1 MHIQSDRAHAPYTFA
16 DWQAGK
22 RPKKGWDCADAVDDG
37 WSAPELDA
45 FMRAT
50 ARPWSPPQQ
59 KPAGEPA
66 ESVRPAAA
74 PVKPAGPSSPVR
86 EARTVEQ
93 AQPAPLAAS
102 DNDNGSPAPRVK
114 PRIAVVK
121 GEIHRA
127 VDQAI
132 AVLSDQTLGI
142 FARADELVRAVTH
155 FTPTQTLTVAKQG
168 ENVSRPDG
176 SVIVTTLTEAALVE
190 ALTERALFVKFNLRV
205 NDFVPC
211 DCPPEVAKMVLARK
225 GHNWTMP
232 RLRAV
237 ISAPTL
243 RPDGTVISEP
253 GYDAETGLLLVGDR
267 LWRQVPDS
275 PSKREATEALAV
287 LSEPIAAIPF
297 VAESDRAA
305 ALALLITSVMRP
317 SLKTAPMF
325 AVSAPSAGTG
335 KSLVVDVAAV
345 MATGRRAAVVTP
357 TPDEAEL
364 EKRIG
369 ACALAGD
376 QILSIDNVTHI
387 LRSDQLCQML
397 TQDEVQVRVLG
408 SSKNVRI
415 PATSLICATGNNLTV
430 FGDLNRRTIQIR
442 LDAKTERPE
451 ERHFEFDAIDLAM
464 RKRPELVAAVL
475 TIMRAYLS
483 ASAPNRASP
492 MGGFEAWSDLVRS
505 SLMWLG
511 LADCRGDVAAQRA
524 ADPEKDELAEIIDAL
539 PMGPFTTKEIALKV
553 AESPALKE
561 ALATFIDRGGVFSS
575 KRFGRYL
582 ARYASTRI
590 GKRWIEQLPRD
601 SNSNSSVW
609 RVSGDN
615 HNDPK
620 SVDQGPEFG
629 GW

>member
-1 MHIQSDRAHAPYTFA
+1 MNAHARYTFS
-16 DWQAGK
+16 DWQQGK
-22 RPKKGWDCADAVDDG
+22 APKKGWDCADAIDDG
-37 WSAPELDA
+37 WTKGQLDA

-50 ARPWSPPQQ
+50 ARPWTPSQQAGKAAGNSPPQV
-59 KPAGEPA
+59 E
-66 ESVRPAAA
+66 RL
-74 PVKPAGPSSPVR
+74 PVGG
-86 EARTVEQ
+86 
-93 AQPAPLAAS
+93 
-102 DNDNGSPAPRVK
+102 NDNEAPEAPRISPK
-114 PRIAVVK
+114 IAVVK

-127 VDQAI
+127 VEQAI
-132 AVLSDQTLGI
+132 AVLSNKELGI

-155 FTPTQTLTVAKQG
+155 FTPAQTVTIAKQG

-190 ALTERALFVKFNLRV
+190 VLTERARFVKFNLRV
-205 NDFVPC
+205 NDFVAC
-211 DCPPEVAKMVLARK
+211 DCPPEVARTILARR
-225 GHNWTMP
+225 GHKWTMP

-243 RPDGTVISEP
+243 RHDGTVISET
-253 GYDAETGLLLVGDR
+253 GYDVETGLLLVGER
-267 LWRQVPDS
+267 LWRHVPHS
-275 PSKREATEALAV
+275 PSKRQAAEALSV
-287 LSEPIAAIPF
+287 LSEPISELPF
-297 VAESDRAA
+297 VGESDRAA

-317 SLKTAPMF
+317 TLKTAPMF

-345 MATGRRAAVVTP
+345 MATGRRAAVITP

-442 LDAKTERPE
+442 LDAKHERPE
-451 ERHFEFDAIDLAM
+451 DRSFTFNAIDLAM
-464 RKRPELVAAVL
+464 RKRPELVAAAL
-475 TIMRAYLS
+475 TIMRAYWS
-483 ASAPNRASP
+483 AGLPNQAAP
-492 MGGFEAWSDLVRS
+492 MGNFEDWSGLVRS

-524 ADPEKDELAEIIDAL
+524 ADPEKDELADIIDAL
-539 PMGPFTTKEIALKV
+539 PSAPFTTKQIALKV
-553 AESPALKE
+553 GESQLLKE
-561 ALATFIDRGGVFSS
+561 ALATFVDRGGVFLS

-582 ARYASTRI
+582 ARYAGTRI
-590 GKRWIEQLPRD
+590 GGKWIEQMPRD
-601 SNSNSSVW
+601 NNSNSSVW
-609 RVSGDN
+609 RVASEAHGD
-615 HNDPK
+615 PI
-620 SVDQGPEFG
+620 SVDQGLEFG

>member
-1 MHIQSDRAHAPYTFA
+1 MTATARYTFQ
-16 DWQAGK
+16 DWQDGK
-22 RPKKGWDCADAVDDG
+22 VPKKGWDCADAIDDG
-37 WSAPELDA
+37 WSKDQLDA

-50 ARPWSPPQQ
+50 ARPWSPPQPSE
-59 KPAGEPA
+59 KSTGEA
-66 ESVRPAAA
+66 AVRPSPKAEPLPIGGNDNAA
-74 PVKPAGPSSPVR
+74 PGTPH
-86 EARTVEQ
+86 
-93 AQPAPLAAS
+93 
-102 DNDNGSPAPRVK
+102 VK
-114 PRIAVVK
+114 PRIFVVK

-127 VDQAI
+127 VEQAI
-132 AVLSDQTLGI
+132 SILSSQSLGI
-142 FARADELVRAVTH
+142 FSRADELVRPVTH
-155 FTPTQTLTVAKQG
+155 TTPKLTLTVAKQG
-168 ENVSRPDG
+168 ENTSRPDG
-176 SVIVTTLTEAALVE
+176 SVIVTTITEAALTEV
-190 ALTERALFVKFNLRV
+190 LSERALFMKFNARV
-205 NDFVPC
+205 SDFVPC
-211 DCPPEVAKMVLARK
+211 DCPPEVARMILARK

-243 RPDGTVISEP
+243 RHDGTVISEP
-253 GYDAETGLLLVGDR
+253 GYDAGTGLLLVGGR
-267 LWRQVPDS
+267 LWRQVPEN
-275 PSKREATEALAV
+275 PSKREASEALAV
-287 LSEPIAAIPF
+287 LSEPIAALPF
-297 VAESDRAA
+297 VADSDRAA

-415 PATSLICATGNNLTV
+415 PATSLICATGNNLTL

-442 LDAKTERPE
+442 LDAKCERPE
-451 ERHFEFDAIDLAM
+451 ERSFKFDAIDLAL
-464 RKRPELVAAVL
+464 RKRPELVAAAL
-475 TIMRAYLS
+475 TVVRAYLS
-483 ASAPNRASP
+483 AGAPNAATA
-492 MGGFEAWSDLVRS
+492 MGNFEDWSDLVRS
-505 SLMWLG
+505 SLIWLG

-524 ADPEKDELAEIIDAL
+524 ADPEKDELAEIIQAL
-539 PMGPFTTKEIALKV
+539 PSGPFTTREVAIKV
-553 AESPALKE
+553 AESPLLKE
-561 ALATFIDRGGVFSS
+561 TLASFMDRGGVFSS

-582 ARYASTRI
+582 ARYSGTRI
-590 GKRWIEQLPRD
+590 GNRWIEQLPRD
-601 SNSNSSVW
+601 CNSNSSVW
-609 RVSGDN
+609 RVADGDRDQSSGT
-615 HNDPK
+615 
-620 SVDQGPEFG
+620 DQEQELGS
-629 GW
+629 W

>member
-1 MHIQSDRAHAPYTFA
+1 MNSPYSFA

-22 RPKKGWDCADAVDDG
+22 RPKKGWDCADAIDDG
-37 WSAPELDA
+37 WTGKQLDA

-50 ARPWSPPQQ
+50 ARPWTPPQQ
-59 KPAGEPA
+59 AGKAA
-66 ESVRPAAA
+66 EDA
-74 PVKPAGPSSPVR
+74 PPQAERLPVGG
-86 EARTVEQ
+86 
-93 AQPAPLAAS
+93 
-102 DNDNGSPAPRVK
+102 NGSGASETPRIK
-114 PRIAVVK
+114 PKIAVVK

-127 VDQAI
+127 VQLAI
-132 AVLSDQTLGI
+132 AVLSNQETGI
-142 FARADELVRAVTH
+142 FARADELVRPVTH
-155 FTPTQTLTVAKQG
+155 LAPSQTLTVTKQG

-190 ALTERALFVKFNLRV
+190 VLTERALFVKFNLRV
-205 NDFVPC
+205 KDFVPC
-211 DCPPEVAKMVLARK
+211 DCPPEVARTILARK

-243 RPDGTVISEP
+243 RPDGTVINEP
-253 GYDAETGLLLVGDR
+253 GYDAKTGLLLVGER
-267 LWRQVPDS
+267 LWRHVPEN
-275 PSKREATEALAV
+275 PSKREAVDALAV
-287 LSEPIAAIPF
+287 LSEPIASLPF
-297 VAESDRAA
+297 VSESDRAA
-305 ALALLITSVMRP
+305 ALALLITSVLRP
-317 SLKTAPMF
+317 GLKAAPMF

-345 MATGRRAAVVTP
+345 MATGRRVAVITP

-430 FGDLNRRTIQIR
+430 YGDLNRRTIQIR
-442 LDAKTERPE
+442 LDAKMERPE
-451 ERHFEFDAIDLAM
+451 ERHFKFDAIDLAM
-464 RKRPELVAAVL
+464 RKRPELVAAAL
-475 TIMRAYLS
+475 TIVRAYWS
-483 ASAPNRASP
+483 AGLPNMAPP
-492 MGGFEAWSDLVRS
+492 MGNFEDWSGLVRS
-505 SLMWLG
+505 SLIWLG

-524 ADPEKDELAEIIDAL
+524 ADPEKDELAEIIEAL
-539 PMGPFTTKEIALKV
+539 PIGPFTAREIGIRV
-553 AESPALKE
+553 AESPLLRE
-561 ALATFIDRGGVFSS
+561 ALSFFMERNGVFSS

-582 ARYASTRI
+582 ARYSGTRI
-590 GKRWIEQLPRD
+590 GGRCIEQMPRD
-601 SNSNSSVW
+601 NSNSSVW
-609 RVSGDN
+609 RIAGDDR
-615 HNDPK
+615 DPSK
-620 SVDQGPEFG
+620 SSQGEPEIG
-629 GW
+629 MADW

>member
-1 MHIQSDRAHAPYTFA
+1 MNAHARYTFS
-16 DWQAGK
+16 DWQEGK
-22 RPKKGWDCADAVDDG
+22 APEKGWDCADAVDDG
-37 WSAPELDA
+37 WSKDQLDA

-59 KPAGEPA
+59 KPAGGAAERPREVDKTAKPQGEPA
-66 ESVRPAAA
+66 QVRP
-74 PVKPAGPSSPVR
+74 KI
-86 EARTVEQ
+86 
-93 AQPAPLAAS
+93 
-102 DNDNGSPAPRVK
+102 K
-114 PRIAVVK
+114 VVK
-121 GEIHRA
+121 SELHRA
-127 VDQAI
+127 VSQAV
-132 AVLSDQTLGI
+132 AVLSNREVGI
-142 FARADELVRAVTH
+142 YSRADELVRPVTH

-168 ENVSRPDG
+168 ENITRPGG
-176 SVIVTTLTEAALVE
+176 SVIVTTVTEAALVE
-190 ALTERALFVKFNLRV
+190 VLTERAMFMKFNLRV

-211 DCPPEVAKMVLARK
+211 DCPPEVARMVLARK

-232 RLRAV
+232 RLKAV

-243 RPDGTVISEP
+243 RHDGTVISDP
-253 GYDAETGLLLVGDR
+253 GYDAKTGLLLVGER
-267 LWRQVPDS
+267 LWRHVPDS
-275 PSKREATEALAV
+275 PSKRQATEALAV
-287 LSEPIAAIPF
+287 LSEPISALPF
-297 VAESDRAA
+297 VGESDRSA

-317 SLKTAPMF
+317 SLKSAPMF

-376 QILSIDNVTHI
+376 QILSIDNITHI

-430 FGDLNRRTIQIR
+430 YGDLNRRTIQIR
-442 LDAKTERPE
+442 LDAKVERPE
-451 ERHFEFDAIDLAM
+451 DRRFGFDAIDLAM
-464 RKRPELVAAVL
+464 RKRPELVAAAL

-483 ASAPNRASP
+483 AGTPNRASP
-492 MGGFEAWSDLVRS
+492 MGSFEDWSDLVRS

-524 ADPEKDELAEIIDAL
+524 ADPEKDELAEIINVL
-539 PMGPFTTKEIALKV
+539 PSAPFTTREIAVKA
-553 AESPALKE
+553 AESPILKE
-561 ALATFIDRGGVFSS
+561 ALATFVDRGGGFSS

-582 ARYASTRI
+582 ARYEGTRI
-590 GKRWIEQLPRD
+590 GGRWIEQMPRD
-601 SNSNSSVW
+601 RNSNSSVW
-609 RVSGDN
+609 RIASEAHGA
-615 HNDPK
+615 PA

>member
-1 MHIQSDRAHAPYTFA
+1 MNARAPYSFQ
-16 DWQAGK
+16 DWRDGK
-22 RPKKGWDCADAVDDG
+22 VPTKKGWDCADAIDDG
-37 WSAPELDA
+37 WTKHELDS

-66 ESVRPAAA
+66 ERVA
-74 PVKPAGPSSPVR
+74 PV
-86 EARTVEQ
+86 
-93 AQPAPLAAS
+93 AAS
-102 DNDNGSPAPRVK
+102 KPVAEADRPPVGRNDNGPAPRVK
-114 PRIAVVK
+114 PKIAVVK

-132 AVLSDQTLGI
+132 AVLSSLELGI
-142 FARADELVRAVTH
+142 FSRADELVRPVTH
-155 FTPTQTLTVAKQG
+155 VTPARTLTVAKQG
-168 ENVSRPDG
+168 ENASRPDG
-176 SVIVTTLTEAALVE
+176 SVIVTALTEAALIEV
-190 ALTERALFVKFNLRV
+190 LTEKALFVKFNKRIH
-205 NDFVPC
+205 DFEPC
-211 DCPPEVAKMVLARK
+211 DCPPEVARMVLARK

-243 RPDGTVISEP
+243 RHDGTVISEP
-253 GYDAETGLLLVGDR
+253 GYDAETGLLLTGGR
-267 LWRQVPDS
+267 LWRHVPEN
-275 PSKREATEALAV
+275 PSKRQAAEALAV
-287 LSEPIAAIPF
+287 LSEPIAALPF
-297 VAESDRAA
+297 VADSDRAA

-325 AVSAPSAGTG
+325 AVTAPSAGTG

-376 QILSIDNVTHI
+376 QILSIDNITHI

-442 LDAKTERPE
+442 LDARCERPE
-451 ERHFEFDAIDLAM
+451 ERSFEFDAIDLAM
-464 RKRPELVAAVL
+464 RKRPELVAAAL
-475 TIMRAYLS
+475 TIVRSYLS
-483 ASAPNRASP
+483 AGAPNVAP
-492 MGGFEAWSDLVRS
+492 PIGNFGDWSDLVRS

-511 LADCRGDVAAQRA
+511 LADCWGDVAAQRA
-524 ADPEKDELAEIIDAL
+524 ADPEKDELAEIIGVL
-539 PMGPFTTKEIALKV
+539 PNTPFTTRDIALKV
-553 AESPALKE
+553 ADSPLLKE
-561 ALATFIDRGGVFSS
+561 ALGSFIERSGALSS
-575 KRFGRYL
+575 KRFGKYL
-582 ARYASTRI
+582 ARYAKTRV
-590 GKRWIEQLPRD
+590 GGRWIEPMPRD
-601 SNSNSSVW
+601 RNSNSTVW
-609 RVSGDN
+609 RVAGDEIA
-615 HNDPK
+615 HPPQQQVSSRDA
-620 SVDQGPEFG
+620 EFDS
-629 GW
+629 W

>member
-1 MHIQSDRAHAPYTFA
+1 MLNLNSHAPYSFS

-22 RPKKGWDCADAVDDG
+22 APKKGWDCADAIDDG
-37 WSAPELDA
+37 WTRDQLDA

-66 ESVRPAAA
+66 ERVRA
-74 PVKPAGPSSPVR
+74 
-86 EARTVEQ
+86 VETISTLQ
-93 AQPAPLAAS
+93 TEP
-102 DNDNGSPAPRVK
+102 PRLK
-114 PRIAVVK
+114 PRINVVK

-127 VDQAI
+127 VNQAI
-132 AVLSDQTLGI
+132 AVLSNRDFGI
-142 FARADELVRAVTH
+142 FSRADELVRPVTH
-155 FTPTQTLTVAKQG
+155 STPTQTLTVAKQG

-176 SVIVTTLTEAALVE
+176 SVIVTTLTEAALTE
-190 ALTERALFVKFNLRV
+190 ALTEAALFMKFNLRV
-205 NDFVPC
+205 NDFVAC

-232 RLRAV
+232 RLKAV

-243 RPDGTVISEP
+243 RPDGTVLSEP
-253 GYDAETGLLLVGDR
+253 GYDAETGLLLVGER
-267 LWRQVPDS
+267 LWRHVPES
-275 PSKREATEALAV
+275 PSKRQAVEALAV
-287 LSEPIAAIPF
+287 LSEPIAALPF
-297 VAESDRAA
+297 VNESDRAA
-305 ALALLITSVMRP
+305 ALALLITSVLRP

-335 KSLVVDVAAV
+335 KSLVVDIAAI
-345 MATGRRAAVVTP
+345 MATGRRAAVITP

-376 QILSIDNVTHI
+376 QIMSIDNVTHI

-430 FGDLNRRTIQIR
+430 YGDLNRRTIQIR
-442 LDAKTERPE
+442 LDAKCERPE
-451 ERHFEFDAIDLAM
+451 ERRFEFDAIDLAM
-464 RKRPELVAAVL
+464 RKRPELVAAAL
-475 TIMRAYLS
+475 TVERAYLS
-483 ASAPNRASP
+483 AGVPNRASP
-492 MGGFEAWSDLVRS
+492 MGGFEDWSDLVRS
-505 SLMWLG
+505 SLIWLG
-511 LADCRGDVAAQRA
+511 LADCRGDVGAQRA
-524 ADPEKDELAEIIDAL
+524 ADPEKDELAEIIEAL
-539 PMGPFTTKEIALKV
+539 PNGPFTTRDIALRI
-553 AESPALKE
+553 ADSPLLRE
-561 ALATFIDRGGVFSS
+561 ALVGFIERSGTFSS

-582 ARYASTRI
+582 ARYAATRI
-590 GKRWIEQLPRD
+590 GGRWIEQLPRD
-601 SNSNSSVW
+601 SNSNSTVW
-609 RVSGDN
+609 RVAGEGEDQSSSLSD
-615 HNDPK
+615 DPE
-620 SVDQGPEFG
+620 PELA